1 MRRRLALVLSTA
13 ALCSCADAVPPR
25 EPVPTPTPATPA
37 VRGYVDPGYGIC
49 RTLDLPSLVDSI
61 GEPGRVREEL
71 GDLGSVDRICRLWV
85 DSGDR
90 RPGARVSVQ
99 IVLGGPYHARLPE
112 GHEWGMIRTVE
123 PISGWWS
130 DGARA
135 VSRVIT
141 RPLTA
146 TRLLVNTVI
155 KDRDLW
161 VDIWVRN
168 PRVRGELERQDT
180 TLLGERVLD
189 RLRDVLTLEP
199 EGS

>member
-1 MRRRLALVLSTA
+1 M
-13 ALCSCADAVPPR
+13 
-25 EPVPTPTPATPA
+25 
-37 VRGYVDPGYGIC
+37 I
-49 RTLDLPSLVDSI
+49 
-61 GEPGRVREEL
+61 
-71 GDLGSVDRICRLWV
+71 
-85 DSGDR
+85 
-90 RPGARVSVQ
+90 
-99 IVLGGPYHARLPE
+99 GGPYHARLPE
-112 GHEWGMIRTVE
+112 GHELGMIRRVE
-123 PISGWWS
+123 AISGWWS

-168 PRVRGELERQDT
+168 PRVRGELERQAT